1 MPWSCLPAAIQQV
14 TDHRSLQAQSVWL
27 AIHHTDA
34 PRLPPVSFFVSSCRR
49 RAPTERSN
57 KCYHVWIEKKP
68 RQIAGCL
75 AEKMPEAE
83 SRCASRSLLSR
94 PLRRRRHHH
103 HSRRQQPPSPI
114 YLKHVGVYV
123 IPPTCTSIPAKRLGV
138 EQPSFRPGHAP
149 RTPAQFVSAAA
160 ARATVVSP
168 TADFLLHPGLLF
180 WEVGSDGGAES
191 DEENARPRLPPQSG
205 FTDRLGYKQGPL
217 SSARLQPGEIHPGR
231 LTEKKKKK
239 LNNLCNG
246 CVHIHAPPNSHPG
259 ILCHAF

>member
-34 PRLPPVSFFVSSCRR
+34 PRLPPVSFFISSCRR

-57 KCYHVWIEKKP
+57 KCYHVWIEKKKKEEEAATD
-68 RQIAGCL
+68 RRL
-75 AEKMPEAE
+75 FSRKKMPEAE

-94 PLRRRRHHH
+94 PLRRRRRHHH

-123 IPPTCTSIPAKRLGV
+123 IPPTCTSIPAERLGV
-138 EQPSFRPGHAP
+138 EQPLFRPGHAA

-168 TADFLLHPGLLF
+168 TADFLLHLLRRPGCYSGKLDLTAARRAMRRTPDPDCLLSPVSPID
-180 WEVGSDGGAES
+180 WVTS
-191 DEENARPRLPPQSG
+191 
-205 FTDRLGYKQGPL
+205 QGL
-217 SSARLQPGEIHPGR
+217 SRR
-231 LTEKKKKK
+231 R
-239 LNNLCNG
+239 G
-246 CVHIHAPPNSHPG
+246 CSRVRSTRG
-259 ILCHAF
+259 D

>member
-1 MPWSCLPAAIQQV
+1 MPFITQTL
-14 TDHRSLQAQSVWL
+14 
-27 AIHHTDA
+27 
-34 PRLPPVSFFVSSCRR
+34 RLPPVSFFVSSCRR

-94 PLRRRRHHH
+94 PLRRRRRH

-123 IPPTCTSIPAKRLGV
+123 IPQTCTSIPAKRLGV
-138 EQPSFRPGHAP
+138 EQPSFRPGHAA

-168 TADFLLHPGLLF
+168 TADFLLHLLRSGATAGLLF
-180 WEVGSDGGAES
+180 WEVGSDSGAES

-231 LTEKKKKK
+231 LTGKKKKK
-239 LNNLCNG
+239 KTK
-246 CVHIHAPPNSHPG
+246 
-259 ILCHAF
+259 